1 MAASSQLVVA
11 ERKGKAMVG
20 RHRRQ
25 VRAVQVRIPEQR
37 PGVEVVDS
45 LTQVT
50 HRVTGD
56 ALLAGRLAGQYEA
69 LCGARLLAAS
79 LTDPGRGR
87 CTACAR

>member
-1 MAASSQLVVA
+1 LAARGWLA
-11 ERKGKAMVG
+11 AAKRKGKAMVG

-25 VRAVQVRIPEQR
+25 VRAVQARIQEQR
-37 PGVEVVDS
+37 PGIEVVDS

-56 ALLAGRLAGQYEA
+56 ALLAGRLAGQYKA
-69 LCGARLLAAS
+69 LCGVRLLAAS

-87 CTACAR
+87 CMACVR